1 MFVKQYS
8 VYLYVAKK
16 TLIQLSFS
24 SQYLCQVALGDQE
37 GVLQVFSVK
46 KNNDVSQVFKTLP
59 GKEISRMELG
69 GALGTVKDKIFTAAA
84 SEVRGHT
91 KKGKLFLSFDTG
103 MTEPIRSM
111 SITGNDLLVAGAH
124 VYSHFRDCRDAGRY
138 LSEDV
143 VSDVLA
149 LPGEKV
155 PQLTPVLACGDRSL
169 KVLRESSV
177 AFGAELPGPPTALQL
192 FYNDGGEKGDEVLYG
207 TEDGKVK
214 KKYGEHEHEKHSFY
228 QVGLVQLTRQ
238 GPHAQWLLER
248 EGVHSAIQCIDN
260 FDVTGD
266 GVRDLIIGRW
276 FKERKDLRR
285 RKAIID
291 LRLKA

>member
-1 MFVKQYS
+1 MSISQKN
-8 VYLYVAKK
+8 
-16 TLIQLSFS
+16 LIQLNFP

-214 KKYGEHEHEKHSFY
+214 IYTGMGSMNTKNILFTRWDWCSSPARALTPSGCWRGRGSTPPSSALTTLTSPETASGISSSEGDSKKGK
-228 QVGLVQLTRQ
+228 
-238 GPHAQWLLER
+238 
-248 EGVHSAIQCIDN
+248 I
-260 FDVTGD
+260 
-266 GVRDLIIGRW
+266 
-276 FKERKDLRR
+276 
-285 RKAIID
+285 
-291 LRLKA
+291 